1 MNIRNIFNTMNISA
15 SGLSAQRKRMN
26 TIAENMANAET
37 IRTENGEPYRR
48 KFVQF
53 QAIQQQ
59 VFSRGL
65 QSNKTPL
72 IATRRGHFQHGDIQ
86 SQKTD
91 QVAGGVKAI
100 QEYDDA
106 AFKLVYEPGHP
117 DADENGYVKMPNVNV
132 VSEMVDMISA
142 SRAYEANTAVLNALK
157 NMAKDALEI

>member
-26 TIAENMANAET
+26 IIAENMANAET
-37 IRTENGEPYRR
+37 TRTENGEPYRR
-48 KFVQF
+48 KYVQF
-53 QAIQQQ
+53 QTVQQQ

-65 QSNKTPL
+65 RTNGTPL
-72 IATRRGHFQHGDIQ
+72 IATRRGHFQQADIQ
-86 SQKTD
+86 ARRTD
-91 QVAGGVKAI
+91 QVEGGVKAT

-106 AFKLVYEPGHP
+106 AFKLIYEPGHP

-142 SRAYEANTAVLNALK
+142 SRAYEANSAVLNALK